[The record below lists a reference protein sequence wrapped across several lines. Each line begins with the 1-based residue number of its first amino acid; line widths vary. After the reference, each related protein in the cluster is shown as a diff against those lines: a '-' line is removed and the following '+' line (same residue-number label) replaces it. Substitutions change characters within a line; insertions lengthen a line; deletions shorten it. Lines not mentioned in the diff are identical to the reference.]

1 MYKLRIIVICLVLLT
16 SCHEEVNYVQDE
28 NLENSMNFP
37 ERPNLGIGESNWVPA
52 EGNSSAKIL
61 STGLATVDLTNPL
74 TLTPEQLVASLIGT
88 GTNAPV
94 ISNVVFTGNPIA
106 AGTFTGGTGIIGF
119 ESGIILSSGNIASVV
134 GPNTSNSTT
143 TVLGT
148 LGDADLNGL
157 GAGTT
162 GDATVLEFDFTCES
176 IQVISFQYVF
186 TSEEYNE
193 FVNSSFNDVFG
204 FFLNGVNIAL
214 IPGSNTPVSI
224 NNLNCGNPY
233 NPAGGVNCDL
243 FVNNEISTRAVEI
256 NTEMDGLTV
265 VLTATAE
272 VTPGTNRIKLAI
284 ADVGDRSLDSKVL
297 IKAESFVCAPPVV
310 FVPFDVHPGS
320 CPNPINLRRN
330 GVIPTAILGT
340 ADFDVTD
347 IDLSTI
353 TLEGVSPIRS
363 DFSDVATPY
372 LPIVDKPLESGACNT
387 LLSDGFMD
395 LTLKFS
401 AQAVIKALG
410 AVSKDDVIK
419 VKVKGQLKDGTD
431 FEGEDIII
439 IR

>member
-1 MYKLRIIVICLVLLT
+1 MKMYKLSIYVICIMLLA
-16 SCHEEVNYVQDE
+16 SCHEEVNYVQEE

-37 ERPNLGIGESNWVPA
+37 ERPYLEIGESNWVPA
-52 EGNSSAKIL
+52 EGNPLASMHP
-61 STGLATVDLTNPL
+61 TGLATEDLS
-74 TLTPEQLVASLIGT
+74 TLTPEELVEALIGT

-94 ISNVVFTGNPIA
+94 ISNVNFIGDPRA

-134 GPNTSNSTT
+134 GPNIRDNTSTN
-143 TVLGT
+143 LGRP
-148 LGDADLNGL
+148 GDADLNGL

-162 GDATVLEFDFTCES
+162 FDATVLEFDFTCES

-193 FVNSSFNDVFG
+193 FVNSPFNDVFG

-214 IPGSNTPVSI
+214 IPGTNTPVAI
-224 NNLNCGNPY
+224 NNVNCGNPY

-243 FVNNEISTRAVEI
+243 FINNELATRAVEI

-272 VTPGTNRIKLAI
+272 VAPGTNRIKLAI
-284 ADVGDRSLDSKVL
+284 ADVRDRIYDSKVL

-320 CPNPINLRRN
+320 CPNPIQLRRN

-340 ADFDVTD
+340 ADFDVND
-347 IDLSTI
+347 IDISTV
-353 TLEGVSPIRS
+353 TLEGVSPAGYAY
-363 DFSDVATPY
+363 SDVATPY
-372 LPIVDKPLESGACNT
+372 EPIVDKPLDPEACNT
-387 LLSDGFMD
+387 LESDGFMD
-395 LTLKFS
+395 LTMRFS
-401 AQAVIKALG
+401 AQAVIQALG
-410 AVSKDDVIK
+410 DVSIGDVIK
-419 VKVKGQLKDGTD
+419 VKVKGQLLDGTD

>member
-1 MYKLRIIVICLVLLT
+1 MKMYKLRIFVVCLVLLT
-16 SCHEEVNYVQDE
+16 SCHDEVNYVQEE
-28 NLENSMNFP
+28 NQENSMNFP
-37 ERPNLGIGESNWVPA
+37 ERPNIGIGESNWEPA
-52 EGNSSAKIL
+52 EGNPSASMH
-61 STGLATVDLTNPL
+61 STGLATVDLN
-74 TLTPEQLVASLIGT
+74 TLTAEQLVESLIGT

-94 ISNVVFTGNPIA
+94 ISNVVFTGDRRA

-134 GPNTSNSTT
+134 GPNKLSGTT
-143 TVLGT
+143 TSFGGA
-148 LGDADLNGL
+148 GDADLNSL
-157 GAGTT
+157 VAGTR
-162 GDATVLEFDFTCES
+162 DASVLEFDFTCES

-193 FVNSSFNDVFG
+193 FVNRAFNDVFG

-214 IPGSNTPVSI
+214 LPGTNTPVAI
-224 NNLNCGNPY
+224 NNVNCGNPY

-243 FVNNEISTRAVEI
+243 FINNAVGTRPVEI

-272 VTPGTNRIKLAI
+272 VAPGTNKIKLAI
-284 ADVGDRSLDSKVL
+284 ADVSDGILDSKVL

-320 CPNPINLRRN
+320 CPNPINLKRN

-340 ADFDVTD
+340 ADFDVND
-347 IDLSTI
+347 IDLATI

-372 LPIVDKPLESGACNT
+372 EPIVDKPLESGACNA
-387 LLSDGFMD
+387 LEGDGFMD
-395 LTLKFS
+395 LTIKFN
-401 AQAVIKALG
+401 AQAVIQALG
-410 AVSKDDVIK
+410 VVSQDDVIK
-419 VKVKGQLKDGTD
+419 VKIKGQLKDGTD